1 MSQNKLINWLSYI
14 IEMPIESV
22 RRSPSDALHVSIKK
36 GRLML
41 STDLTIYSWDDK
53 YMNYVWGFQKLN
65 WQKIHLKKGLLLG
78 MGLGAV
84 PYILESRFDTSI
96 PFTAIEIDPDVVRL
110 AKKYSLIRLK
120 TVPQVICSDASSAVF
135 GLKDSYDLI
144 VIDICKEDFIPEAF
158 ESEAFIRQIKELLTD
173 GGIVMYNRFYS
184 TFKDH
189 FRTDRYF
196 KNVFL
201 KVFPQGYL
209 LDQNGTCLLCNQKN
223 LLQP

>member
-1 MSQNKLINWLSYI
+1 MSTDKLRYWMSYLF
-14 IEMPIESV
+14 EMPIETV
-22 RRSPSDALHVSIKK
+22 RRSPGDALHVGIKK

-65 WQKIHLKKGLLLG
+65 WQKIQLQNGLLLG

-84 PYILESRFDTSI
+84 PYILEKRFDTSI

-110 AKKYSLIRLK
+110 AQKHSLPRLK
-120 TVPQVICSDASSAVF
+120 TVPHVICSDASSAIF
-135 GLKDSYDLI
+135 GLKETYDLI
-144 VIDICKEDFIPEAF
+144 VIDICKEDYIPEVF
-158 ESEAFIRQIKELLTD
+158 ESEAFIRQIKHLLSD
-173 GGIVMYNRFYS
+173 NGIVMYNRFYS

-201 KVFPQGYL
+201 KTFPQGYL
-209 LDQNGTCLLCNQKN
+209 LDQNGTCLLCNNKN
-223 LLQP
+223 SFLP